1 MSAGRRVAA
10 KPRAEVADTDLPAPL
25 AEVLELLAGESAASR
40 TFIGGL
46 VLGALVG
53 AALAGG
59 TLVRRAT
66 GREPGTGVSHALR
79 RGIGRG
85 SLRAG
90 R

>member
-59 TLVRRAT
+59 TLVRRGT
-66 GREPGTGVSHALR
+66 GRETGKVVGRALR
-79 RGIGRG
+79 RGIGG
-85 SLRAG
+85 G
-90 R
+90 RMKARR